1 MSNIVNL
8 SSVSERKGKLNKL
21 YENLEE
27 LKNQFSEI
35 IDEYEEEE
43 SGNRDVNTL
52 IEALDALEDAAET
65 MQMCWKGD
73 FRLLYLPGCGYLDEI

>member
-1 MSNIVNL
+1 MSDIVNL

-35 IDEYEEEE
+35 IDEYE
-43 SGNRDVNTL
+43 GGTGRCVPMN
-52 IEALDALEDAAET
+52 
-65 MQMCWKGD
+65 
-73 FRLLYLPGCGYLDEI
+73 

>member
-1 MSNIVNL
+1 MEEFKCLISLNR

-43 SGNRDVNTL
+43 SGSRDVDTL

-65 MQMCWKGD
+65 IADVLEG
-73 FRLLYLPGCGYLDEI
+73 

>member
-43 SGNRDVNTL
+43 SGNRDVDTL
-52 IEALDALEDAAET
+52 IEALDALEDAAEL
-65 MQMCWKGD
+65 QMCWKGD

>member
-1 MSNIVNL
+1 M
-8 SSVSERKGKLNKL
+8 
-21 YENLEE
+21 
-27 LKNQFSEI
+27 KNQFSEI

-65 MQMCWKGD
+65 IADVLEG
-73 FRLLYLPGCGYLDEI
+73 

>member
-65 MQMCWKGD
+65 IADVLEG
-73 FRLLYLPGCGYLDEI
+73 